1 MTYFGRLIT
10 AMVTPFGDDLS
21 IDGSK
26 VQLLTRY
33 LIEEQKTD
41 AIVVAGTTGEA
52 PTLTGEERL
61 ELFRLVVDA
70 ANGDCQVLGGTGTNS
85 TATTVDLSQRTKG
98 IGLDGIMVVVPYYNK
113 PTQEGVYAHFAT
125 VAAKVDLPMMVYN
138 VPGRTGMN
146 VGLETLC
153 RLADIEQIKALKE
166 ATLDFD
172 KIALLRKEVGNDFA
186 IYSGDD
192 NLTLPH
198 LAVGCDGVVSVASHV
213 AGTRIKRMIELFKD
227 EVSNERALELH
238 MELLP
243 VFQSVFQTTNPI
255 PIKAALAMVGQDVG
269 GLRPP
274 LQRAGEDD
282 KEAIRKLLVEGKV
295 LN

>member
-1 MTYFGRLIT
+1 M
-10 AMVTPFGDDLS
+10 
-21 IDGSK
+21 
-26 VQLLTRY
+26 
-33 LIEEQKTD
+33 
-41 AIVVAGTTGEA
+41 
-52 PTLTGEERL
+52 TGEERL

-153 RLADIEQIKALKE
+153 RLADIERIKALKE

-282 KEAIRKLLVEGKV
+282 KEAIRKLLLEGKV